1 MRARKG
7 HARRRAR
14 KRLLKE
20 VKGNF
25 GARGKLVKMATE
37 TMLRARAFAFRDR
50 KAKKRSFRSLWIVR
64 VTAACRARGMRY
76 SQFIHGLAEAKIALN
91 RKSLSELAIH
101 NPNIF
106 DELVKIAEAAAPV
119 PAPAGV

>member
-20 VKGNF
+20 VKGNY
-25 GARGKLVKMATE
+25 GARSKLVKMATE
-37 TMLRARAFAFRDR
+37 TLYRARAFAFRDR
-50 KAKKRSFRSLWIVR
+50 RTKKREFRALWITR
-64 VTAACRARGMRY
+64 VTAACRARGIRY
-76 SQFIHGLAEAKIALN
+76 SQLIHGLSVANVGLN

-101 NPNIF
+101 APHVF
-106 DELVKIAEAAAPV
+106 DELVQIARSAAGAAAS
-119 PAPAGV
+119 A

>member
-14 KRLLKE
+14 KRLFRE

-25 GARGKLVKMATE
+25 GKRSKLVKMATE
-37 TMLRARAFAFRDR
+37 TMFRARAFAFRDR
-50 KAKKRSFRSLWIVR
+50 RTKKRNFRSLWIVR
-64 VTAACRARGMRY
+64 VTAACRARGIRY
-76 SQFIHGLAEAKIALN
+76 SQFIHGLLQAQVGLN

-101 NPNIF
+101 SPHVF
-106 DELVKIAEAAAPV
+106 DELVKIAQAELGSTKA
-119 PAPAGV
+119 

>member
-14 KRLLKE
+14 KRLLHE
-20 VKGNF
+20 VKGNW

-37 TMLRARAFAFRDR
+37 TLFRARAFAFRDR
-50 KAKKRSFRSLWIVR
+50 RTKKREFRSLWIVR
-64 VTAACRARGMRY
+64 VTAACKARGIRY
-76 SQFIHGLAEAKIALN
+76 SQFIHGLLAADIKLN

-101 NPNIF
+101 SPHLF
-106 DELVKIAEAAAPV
+106 DELVKIAGEAK
-119 PAPAGV
+119 APAGARA